1 MVASVPGNMAK
12 EEIIF
17 ADWGKGVVEDVIGD
31 ATALGD
37 ALGLVERPVDAEINA
52 TLAVFFLSLGKG
64 SEAARHVGTQVA
76 VMVFGVAVK
85 FIGDKRE
92 GDGVGAKETA
102 HGLK

>member
-12 EEIIF
+12 GRLF
-17 ADWGKGVVEDVIGD
+17 LDDRGKGVVEDVIGN

-37 ALGLVERPVDAEINA
+37 ALGLVERPVDTEINA

-64 SEAARHVGTQVA
+64 SEAARHIGTQVA

-92 GDGVGAKETA
+92 GDGIGAKETA